1 MDKKKRMLL
10 IVSVFVVLGVVCYFG
25 LRSHFQQQGAEGYLK
40 NFRTEGEVLRYI
52 APEGYVPDK
61 KTAITIAVAVWE
73 PIYGKEQIAGEAP
86 YQANLVDG
94 VWVVSGSLPGL
105 SIGGTAKALIKKDT
119 GEILQVI
126 HEM

>member
-1 MDKKKRMLL
+1 MNKKNKMLL
-10 IVSVFVVLGVVCYFG
+10 TASVAVVLVVACYFV
-25 LRSHFQQQGAEGYLK
+25 LRSHFQQQGAEEYLK
-40 NFRTEGEVLRYI
+40 DFRNEGEVRKYI
-52 APEGYVPDK
+52 PPEGYVPDK
-61 KTAITIAVAVWE
+61 KTAISIAVAVWE

-94 VWVVSGSLPGL
+94 VWVVSGSLPRL

>member
-1 MDKKKRMLL
+1 MNKKNKMLL
-10 IVSVFVVLGVVCYFG
+10 TASVAVVLVVACYFV
-25 LRSHFQQQGAEGYLK
+25 LRSHFQQQGAEEYLK
-40 NFRTEGEVLRYI
+40 DFRTEGEVLKYI
-52 APEGYVPDK
+52 PPEGYVPDK
-61 KTAITIAVAVWE
+61 KTAISIAVAVWE